1 MSLFLCPRWRNKSDL
16 FIYLF
21 YKCSVIYIGHN
32 YMQATITI
40 QINSCRQH
48 INSEIKQSSLPKTS
62 SGKNKQKKTCKI
74 VNIVLGFIACNYKYK
89 NKELNEVPRYKS
101 RPSTS
106 LICSAILVPI
116 VQRDIDKIEKE
127 QRRATN
133 IVPVIRNHS
142 YIQRIKNLYLSSL
155 NCTNACSRTIN

>member
-1 MSLFLCPRWRNKSDL
+1 MFSDL
-16 FIYLF
+16 HREQLHASNNNNTNQQLSTTYQQREQGI
-21 YKCSVIYIGHN
+21 VITKN
-32 YMQATITI
+32 LKF
-40 QINSCRQH
+40 
-48 INSEIKQSSLPKTS
+48 EKQTE
-62 SGKNKQKKTCKI
+62 KTCKI

-89 NKELNEVPRYKS
+89 NKELNKVPRYKS

-106 LICSAILVPI
+106 RICSAILVPI
-116 VQRDIDKIEKE
+116 VQRDIEKIEKE

-133 IVPVIRNHS
+133 IVPGIRNHS